1 MAKSSKSN
9 SRKPGFS
16 LQKINNLGI
25 LALLSCITLMLYWP
39 VQGFEFTNWDD
50 QVYITENPMIRGL
63 SGENIQKIFTEY
75 LMGNYHPLVLL
86 SYALEYELY
95 GLNPGI
101 FHLTNLLLHL
111 GSGLILFFCLLELSF
126 SKISAGILALLF
138 LIHPFHVESVAWV
151 TERKDVLY
159 GIFWLAAWYA
169 WLRSSSLDKWF
180 GLALVLF
187 ILSCLSKGMAV
198 TLPAALILG
207 DWIRKKEFNFNYWK
221 KYIPFLLIAIG
232 FGILA
237 VYAQK
242 AGGNVRADNNY
253 GIWDQIRV
261 AAWGIWFYLSRT
273 LIPFDLSLFYEYP
286 DLKKQSMPWQF
297 TAAFIFCL
305 IAIPLF
311 IYKFYSTNRLP
322 VAGLM
327 LFLLVLFPV
336 SQVFPVGNAIAADR
350 YHYIPSIGLFLL
362 IGWGIAHYEK
372 NKLFMG
378 LLSLWILGLLFVA
391 RERIMIWKNPEILWN
406 ATIKQNPEIMFA
418 YKNLAK
424 YLEKKGRIE
433 EAEKVYRNALQ
444 QDSLY
449 AVGWNEL
456 GVMLKNK
463 GKNEEAYTY
472 FIQSVA
478 LDSINK
484 EAWLNI
490 GTFHDRRGETD
501 AARIAYQK
509 SIAVDSNYAEV
520 WNNYAN
526 SLSRTG
532 SFDSADVFFQKAIRL
547 NPGYAEAYNNRGTNF
562 ALQGKLDSARICLL
576 QAIEVQPNYA
586 EPQYNLAHV
595 FLQLKQTEEGIAWMR
610 KASQAGHPGAKQLL
624 ERNGM

>member
-1 MAKSSKSN
+1 
-9 SRKPGFS
+9 
-16 LQKINNLGI
+16 
-25 LALLSCITLMLYWP
+25 
-39 VQGFEFTNWDD
+39 
-50 QVYITENPMIRGL
+50 
-63 SGENIQKIFTEY
+63 
-75 LMGNYHPLVLL
+75 
-86 SYALEYELY
+86 
-95 GLNPGI
+95 
-101 FHLTNLLLHL
+101 
-111 GSGLILFFCLLELSF
+111 
-126 SKISAGILALLF
+126 
-138 LIHPFHVESVAWV
+138 
-151 TERKDVLY
+151 
-159 GIFWLAAWYA
+159 
-169 WLRSSSLDKWF
+169 
-180 GLALVLF
+180 
-187 ILSCLSKGMAV
+187 
-198 TLPAALILG
+198 
-207 DWIRKKEFNFNYWK
+207 
-221 KYIPFLLIAIG
+221 
-232 FGILA
+232 
-237 VYAQK
+237 
-242 AGGNVRADNNY
+242 
-253 GIWDQIRV
+253 
-261 AAWGIWFYLSRT
+261 
-273 LIPFDLSLFYEYP
+273 
-286 DLKKQSMPWQF
+286 
-297 TAAFIFCL
+297 
-305 IAIPLF
+305 
-311 IYKFYSTNRLP
+311 
-322 VAGLM
+322 M

-391 RERIMIWKNPEILWN
+391 RERIMIWKNPESLWN

-490 GTFHDRRGETD
+490 GTFHYRRGETD

-532 SFDSADVFFQKAIRL
+532 SFNSADVFFQKAIRL
-547 NPGYAEAYNNRGTNF
+547 NPGYAEAYNNISSIYLNLDQLEKAKNNLEQAIKIKPNF
-562 ALQGKLDSARICLL
+562 ALAYATFGLLHLKQNEPDIAKKYFEQGINLKSASGINYLCLGTYYENIQEYKNSTNNVYFTYYKHIIEKKGENDEIENIEYNNWYIVMRFDKIVGVGFSVRDARHHSEELFEKQFRSPTRPIENNSEGIVEPIENNSDGSLPAAPVSNEPASNEPIINVKNEYELLVKNGTKITIKILKDLLQKLDLKTSGNKDELINRLR
-576 QAIEVQPNYA
+576 NY
-586 EPQYNLAHV
+586 
-595 FLQLKQTEEGIAWMR
+595 M
-610 KASQAGHPGAKQLL
+610 
-624 ERNGM
+624 M